1 VLRRFLLEFAPVP
14 RLCCASAAPGLFAAS
29 LFPRGSIGAAGML
42 HGHFRPIRASSPAEM
57 TPRQRST
64 LLSCPTFLLCL
75 GIAACEF
82 TVDHGPR
89 DTLQSSLQLS
99 ERAVAAMPPSGN
111 AVPAEK
117 AEAKSDP
124 ATSLILKA
132 LTANDVDEAERLLGG
147 LQNGYENGELSHAQL
162 WKRFGLF
169 DFVIPGT
176 LPTLDAWVARYPQ
189 SYVARLVRGRQY
201 AALGWDAR
209 GGNYASETPSE
220 NFREMA
226 RLHTLAADDLL
237 ASLALARR
245 PFLSVE
251 TLMDVARL
259 AGAHETVEKLF
270 EDGVQA
276 MPRTF
281 ALYRA
286 RMYSAQPRWG
296 GSLQE
301 MRALLA
307 RAESDGLAAP
317 EIAWLR
323 AWIMLEENDAEI
335 RSNPRAAVAFAQKA
349 AEIDD
354 RAARWVHRSRVERQH
369 GFLDDALASATRA
382 IALDRDAYE
391 GWAERGLVHEK
402 RGEITDARS
411 DYERG
416 ARLGSYDA
424 QERVILARAYGQ
436 LGLQRDYAVARE
448 WCELAAAMSN
458 PAGDF
463 CIGGLYFDG
472 LGGLPRDQAEAF
484 KWFRRAAEKGHATAQ
499 HDVGWMLVQ
508 GKGVARNPDEGIEWL
523 RKAARQ
529 NHGYAKAKL
538 RALGV
543 PIEPFPSPQMIL
555 KKIIASYI
563 R

>member
-1 VLRRFLLEFAPVP
+1 V
-14 RLCCASAAPGLFAAS
+14 
-29 LFPRGSIGAAGML
+29 
-42 HGHFRPIRASSPAEM
+42 
-57 TPRQRST
+57 
-64 LLSCPTFLLCL
+64 LCL
-75 GIAACEF
+75 GIAACDF
-82 TVDHGPR
+82 PVDQGPR
-89 DTLQSSLQLS
+89 STLQSSLQLS

-111 AVPAEK
+111 AMPAEK
-117 AEAKSDP
+117 GQPRSVP

-132 LTANDVDEAERLLGG
+132 LTASDVDEAERLLGG
-147 LQNGYENGELSHAQL
+147 LQNAYENGELNQSRLFAL
-162 WKRFGLF
+162 FGLF
-169 DFVIPGT
+169 DFVIPGS
-176 LPTLDAWVARYPQ
+176 LPALDAWVARYPQ
-189 SYVARLVRGRQY
+189 SYAARLVRGRQY

-209 GGNYASETPSE
+209 GGNYASETPGE

-226 RLHTLAADDLL
+226 RLHTLAAEDLH

-251 TLMDVARL
+251 TLMDIARA
-259 AGAHETVEKLF
+259 AGAHATVEKLF

-276 MPRTF
+276 MPKSF

-286 RMYSAQPRWG
+286 RMYSLQPRWG

-301 MRALLA
+301 MRDLVT
-307 RAESDGLAAP
+307 RGESDGLAAP

-335 RSNPRAAVAFAQKA
+335 RSNPRAAVPFAQRA

-354 RAARWVHRSRVERQH
+354 RAARWLHRSRVERQH
-369 GFLDDALASATRA
+369 GLLDDALASATHA
-382 IALDRDAYE
+382 IALDPEGYE
-391 GWAERGLVHEK
+391 GWAERGVVHER
-402 RGEITDARS
+402 RGEIPDARS

-416 ARLGSYDA
+416 ARLGSYQA

-472 LGGLPRDQAEAF
+472 LGGLPRDQSEAF
-484 KWFRRAAEKGHATAQ
+484 RWFRRAAEKGHATAQ

-508 GKGVARNPDEGIEWL
+508 GKGVARDPDAGIEWL

-538 RALGV
+538 RQLGV
-543 PIEPFPSPQMIL
+543 PIDPMPSPQMIL
-555 KKIIASYI
+555 KKILAVLYRELRS
-563 R
+563 